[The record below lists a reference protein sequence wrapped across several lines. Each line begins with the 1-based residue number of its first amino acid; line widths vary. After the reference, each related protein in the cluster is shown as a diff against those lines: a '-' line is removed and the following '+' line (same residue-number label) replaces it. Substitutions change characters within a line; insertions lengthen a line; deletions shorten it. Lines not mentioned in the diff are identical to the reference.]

1 MESNIKWKS
10 CWQDDYFAQNK
21 RHAKYIIERFDVLYP
36 QYKGAFCKLVVCDEP
51 YAEKNL
57 EDFKKPDEYPFITVT
72 VDMLETGV
80 DVPEITNLVFA
91 KRYIA
96 ELSLNR

>member
-1 MESNIKWKS
+1 MQSILLNGS
-10 CWQDDYFAQNK
+10 MY
-21 RHAKYIIERFDVLYP
+21 YIRSTRS
-36 QYKGAFCKLVVCDEP
+36 FCKLVVCDEP

>member
-1 MESNIKWKS
+1 M
-10 CWQDDYFAQNK
+10 
-21 RHAKYIIERFDVLYP
+21 
-36 QYKGAFCKLVVCDEP
+36 
-51 YAEKNL
+51 